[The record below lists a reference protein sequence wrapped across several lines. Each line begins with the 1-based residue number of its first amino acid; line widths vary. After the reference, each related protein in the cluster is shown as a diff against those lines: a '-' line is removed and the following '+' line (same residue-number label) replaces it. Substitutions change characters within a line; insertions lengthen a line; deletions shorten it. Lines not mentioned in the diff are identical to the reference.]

1 MKLMKDAI
9 FRRKYAKQTKM
20 DYNILTG
27 VVMK

>member
-1 MKLMKDAI
+1 MRLMKDAV
-9 FRRKYAKQTKM
+9 FRRKYAKQIKM